1 MHICT
6 CMNIFFKFN
15 LLDIYLFD
23 NIMMYKT
30 LPYTIVIEPLL
41 RMIHVRN
48 YIVLHVEDMSQT
60 II

>member
-1 MHICT
+1 MY
-6 CMNIFFKFN
+6 MYEYFFKFN

-48 YIVLHVEDMSQT
+48 CATCRRHVANHNIIV
-60 II
+60 